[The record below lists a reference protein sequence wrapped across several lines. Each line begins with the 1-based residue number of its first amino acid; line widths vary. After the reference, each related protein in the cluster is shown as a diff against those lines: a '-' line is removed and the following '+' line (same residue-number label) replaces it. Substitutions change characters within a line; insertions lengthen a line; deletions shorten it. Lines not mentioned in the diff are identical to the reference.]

1 MLANRVTI
9 FSLVCFAWIFFRAT
23 SLEHAL
29 NLVSALPT
37 GWFEPDL
44 LSRQWSAFTLANP
57 VSSLLLGLAALSMM
71 LLLEG
76 SQAAN
81 QAPGPYQSSRWWV
94 RWSAY
99 AATLFLIFALGGYH
113 EIPFIYFQF

>member
-1 MLANRVTI
+1 MDLVT
-9 FSLVCFAWIFFRAT
+9 
-23 SLEHAL
+23 
-29 NLVSALPT
+29 ALPR
-37 GWFEPDL
+37 GWFDPAMLGE
-44 LSRQWSAFTLANP
+44 QWEAFTLANP
-57 VSSLLLGLAALSMM
+57 VSSLLLGLGALAGM

-81 QAPGPYQSSRWWV
+81 QAPGPFQSPHGFV
-94 RWSAY
+94 RWFTY